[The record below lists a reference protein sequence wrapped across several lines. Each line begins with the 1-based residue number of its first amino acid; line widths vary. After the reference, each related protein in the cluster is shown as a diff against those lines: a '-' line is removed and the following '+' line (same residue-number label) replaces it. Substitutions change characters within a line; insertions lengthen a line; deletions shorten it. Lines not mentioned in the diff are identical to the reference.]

1 VCILGMGNRRIKF
14 PYAEGRSVVVTEAA
28 VDENEAG
35 RVPVGLYGKAL
46 V

>member
-1 VCILGMGNRRIKF
+1 MVNRCIKF

-28 VDENEAG
+28 VDENEAD
-35 RVPVGLYGKAL
+35 RVPVRLYGTAF